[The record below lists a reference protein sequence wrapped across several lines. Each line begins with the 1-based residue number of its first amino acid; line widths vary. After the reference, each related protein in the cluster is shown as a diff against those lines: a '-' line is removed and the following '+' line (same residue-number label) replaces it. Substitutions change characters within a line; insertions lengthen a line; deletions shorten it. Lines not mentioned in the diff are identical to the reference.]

1 VAFSPDGKRLLSG
14 AHDSSMHLWNVA
26 DGALL
31 LTITGHDFAVN
42 SVAFTPDGRQAV
54 SGSVDETVRLW
65 DLENGRELAIWYAHA
80 GPVIGVAI
88 SPNGKL
94 VASGGMDKT
103 VRIWHLA
110 SGKIVHAMEG
120 HEGPVWSLSFTP
132 DGRLLLSAGAD
143 EIVRI
148 WDVEY
153 GIPLGGELT
162 EMIGAGH
169 DEDGSRGARL
179 FRKCRACHTTEID
192 GANKAGPT
200 LYGVFGRL
208 AGTVE
213 GYPYSDALVGTDII
227 WTEENI
233 DRLFAEGPDQFTPGS
248 KMPLQRMTEPR
259 DRAELIAYLK
269 RITDSERGN

>member
-1 VAFSPDGKRLLSG
+1 
-14 AHDSSMHLWNVA
+14 
-26 DGALL
+26 
-31 LTITGHDFAVN
+31 LTIAGHDFAVN

-54 SGSVDETVRLW
+54 SGSVDETVRVW
-65 DLENGRELAIWYAHA
+65 DLANGKELASWYGHA
-80 GPVIGVAI
+80 GSIIGIAI
-88 SPNGKL
+88 SANEKL
-94 VASGGMDKT
+94 VASGGIDKT

-110 SGKIVHAMEG
+110 SGKIVHAMAG

-143 EIVRI
+143 GIVRI

-162 EMIGAGH
+162 ELTGGGH
-169 DEDGSRGARL
+169 EGDGSRGARL
-179 FRKCRACHTTEID
+179 FRKCQACHTIDSD

-200 LYGVFGRL
+200 LYGVFGRP

-213 GYPYSDALVGTDII
+213 GYPYSNALTGTGIV
-227 WTEENI
+227 WTEENF
-233 DRLFAEGPDQFTPGS
+233 DRLFDEGPDLFTPGS
-248 KMPLQRMTEPR
+248 KMPLQRMPDPR

-269 RITDSERGN
+269 RITDPDRLD